1 MKLIKRMIP
10 IGLIFAL
17 LLSCSIDAFAKPT
30 WPSVPAI
37 TSDGG
42 ILIDAD
48 TGAILYQKNIDTQM
62 YPASI
67 SKIMTILLVLENLE
81 MDQVITFS
89 RDAVYSIE
97 FGSNHIGCT
106 TGEQLTVEQCL
117 YGICLNSANEVCNA
131 VGEEIAG
138 SIDGFVDL
146 MNKRAV
152 ELGCTNTHFANPNGL
167 HDKEHYSS
175 ARDLAIITRECLKYE
190 TFRKIAGTKRYDIPP
205 TNNTAET
212 RYLLNDHK
220 MFPGR
225 KQEYEGFECGKTGF
239 TDQALNTL
247 ISVAKR
253 GDVELICVT
262 LHGNQTHYTDT
273 ATLFDYGFA
282 SYSKQTIAQIDT
294 NLEGD
299 YYIQN
304 ESAFKDFVGGAKE
317 YSFTY
322 DKEAKLLV
330 PNTASFSDYEV
341 RFANAST
348 KDNELTGNLEYYFDN
363 ELMGTLPIK
372 LTKKLD
378 IISGVK
384 QLSSGGSIISKILI
398 AIVIIVVILFIL
410 YILLWIYAKRRR
422 RKRRQQRRRRRRY

>member
-1 MKLIKRMIP
+1 MKLIKRLIP
-10 IGLIFAL
+10 VGLIFAL
-17 LLSCSIDAFAKPT
+17 LLSCSVNVYAKPS
-30 WPSVPAI
+30 WPNAPGI

-42 ILIDAD
+42 ILMDAS
-48 TGAILYQKNIDTQM
+48 TGAILYQKNVDTQM

-67 SKIMTILLVLENLE
+67 SKIMTILLVLENLK
-81 MDQVITFS
+81 MDEVVTFS

-106 TGEQLTVEQCL
+106 VGEELTVEQCL

-131 VGEEIAG
+131 VGEKIAG
-138 SIDGFVDL
+138 SIDGFVEL
-146 MNKRAV
+146 MNKRAK
-152 ELGCTNTHFANPNGL
+152 ELGCKNTHFANPNGL

-175 ARDLAIITRECLKYE
+175 ARDLAIITKECLKYDA
-190 TFRKIAGTKRYDIPP
+190 FRKIAGTNRYDIPP

-220 MFPGR
+220 MFKGR

-262 LHGNQTHYTDT
+262 LHGNLTHYTDT

-282 SYSKQTIAQIDT
+282 NYSSKSIGELDS
-294 NLEGD
+294 NLSGD
-299 YYIQN
+299 YYVKN
-304 ESAFKDFVGGAKE
+304 ESTFQDFVKDATE

-322 DKEAKLLV
+322 DKDAKLLM
-330 PNTASFSDYEV
+330 PKGASFSDYEI
-341 RFANAST
+341 RFGDAT
-348 KDNELTGNLEYYFDN
+348 IKDNELAGNLEYYYDN
-363 ELMGTLPIK
+363 ELMGNLPVKI
-372 LTKKLD
+372 TKKLNLV
-378 IISGVK
+378 SGVK
-384 QLSSGGSIISKILI
+384 QFSQNNSLLFNILKG
-398 AIVIIVVILFIL
+398 IVIIIIVLVVL
-410 YILLWIYAKRRR
+410 YILLLIYAKRRR
-422 RKRRQQRRRRRRY
+422 RKRRQQRRRRR